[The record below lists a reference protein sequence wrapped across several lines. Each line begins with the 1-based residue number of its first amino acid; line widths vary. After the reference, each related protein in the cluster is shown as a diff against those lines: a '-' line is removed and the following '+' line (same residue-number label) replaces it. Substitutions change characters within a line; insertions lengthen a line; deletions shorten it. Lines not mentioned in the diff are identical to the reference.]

1 MLIINICV
9 DFFRTIS
16 YNNIWKVIPS
26 VCKEECSKLE
36 DKDHKVLKSFVMIT
50 QISVNMM
57 VPIFLCAALG
67 VWLNRLLG
75 TDVCFLVLVF
85 IGIGASF
92 RNVYILTKSFYS
104 ADMKKEHDRIKYIQ
118 ELKDY
123 SSSHGE
129 KEEYKEIV
137 KTKRYPENKG
147 PARK

>member
-1 MLIINICV
+1 M
-9 DFFRTIS
+9 
-16 YNNIWKVIPS
+16 
-26 VCKEECSKLE
+26 E

-123 SSSHGE
+123 SSSPGE